1 MLLADVLEKLSPKL
15 RKILG
20 NIGWLLAER
29 VLRMGVG
36 FVTIAWIARYLGSEQ
51 FGLLN
56 YAIAI
61 VSILSMLAKL
71 GLEKIIVRDLVREP
85 STKYKT
91 LGTAFFLQIASG
103 IAAFCLAILI
113 VLWLRPNDQIAR
125 IIVAIIAATVTLE
138 AFNVI
143 DLWFQSQVQSKYTV
157 WAKNTAFLIVTLVRI
172 NLIRSQAP
180 LVAFAWAAFIEVALG
195 VVGLAITYQF
205 TGEQILA
212 WQLKA
217 DRVKVLMKESWPL
230 ILSSLAIMIYL
241 RVDQVMLGELA
252 DDTAVGIYSAATR
265 LSEVWPF
272 IAIAIVNSF
281 TASLVEAKTI
291 NETVYYEKWQTLFN
305 WLALIAYG
313 IAIPM
318 TFLST
323 PLIVLLFGTEYSAAG
338 PVLSVHIWSAL
349 FVFLGLAKG
358 VWIVNEGLTGY
369 ASLSSLAGAVLNV
382 LLNFLL
388 IPLYREMG
396 AAIATVVSYGFT
408 DYLTCFIYP
417 PARKIGWSMTK
428 AIGFNGVM
436 VLRRGRET

>member
-1 MLLADVLEKLSPKL
+1 MEKLSPKL

-36 FVTIAWIARYLGSEQ
+36 FVTIAWIARYLGSDR

-71 GLEKIIVRDLVREP
+71 GLEKIVVRNLVCEP
-85 STKYKT
+85 TSKYET
-91 LGTAFFLQIASG
+91 LGTAFFLQLASG
-103 IAAFCLAILI
+103 IAAFCLAIGL
-113 VLWLRPNDQIAR
+113 VLVLRPNDEIAR
-125 IIVAIIAATVTLE
+125 LIVAIIAATVTLE

-143 DLWFQSQVQSKYTV
+143 DLWFQSQVQSKYSV
-157 WAKNTAFLIVTLVRI
+157 WAKNTAFLIVTIVR
-172 NLIRSQAP
+172 LILIQIEAP
-180 LVAFAWAAFIEVALG
+180 LIAFGWATLIEVGLS
-195 VVGLAITYQF
+195 VVGLAIAYQL
-205 TGEQILA
+205 TNQQILA
-212 WQLKA
+212 WQFQWHQAEDLI
-217 DRVKVLMKESWPL
+217 KESWPL
-230 ILSSLAIMIYL
+230 ILSSLAITIYL

-252 DDTAVGIYSAATR
+252 DDQAVGLYSAATR

-281 TASLVEAKTI
+281 TASLIEAKTI
-291 NETVYYEKWQTLFN
+291 SETIYYEKWQTLFN

-323 PLIVLLFGTEYSAAG
+323 PLISLIFGAEYSAAG
-338 PVLSVHIWSAL
+338 NVLSVHIWSAL

-358 VWIVNEGLTGY
+358 VWVVNEGLTGY
-369 ASLSSLAGAVLNV
+369 ASVSSISGAILNV
-382 LLNFLL
+382 LLNLLL
-388 IPLYREMG
+388 IPIYREMG

-408 DYLTCFIYP
+408 DYVTCFLYP

-428 AIGFNGVM
+428 AIAFNGVTQII
-436 VLRRGRET
+436 RRRET